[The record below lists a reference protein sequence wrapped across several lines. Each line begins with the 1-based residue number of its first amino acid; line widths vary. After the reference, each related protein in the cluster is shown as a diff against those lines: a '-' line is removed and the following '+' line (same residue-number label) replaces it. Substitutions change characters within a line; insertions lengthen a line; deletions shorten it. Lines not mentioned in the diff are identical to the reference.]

1 MQTRVPALVLLL
13 LGLLLPLV
21 ATASGAPPRVLF
33 LSSYH
38 PAFPSF
44 ADQVNGLRQALSAGG
59 AELDVEFLDSKRFFD
74 KTNFDNFTRLLAYK
88 LRHSPPYDVLVT
100 GDDNALNYAIEHRE
114 DLFAGLPLVFM
125 AVNDVGNALALA
137 RRHRVTGVVET
148 VSINETLDL
157 MHRLLPD
164 MRRLVA
170 VTDATPSGQGDL
182 QRLRETL
189 TARSD
194 PDPVILDLSK
204 MTWLEFAKRLRAL
217 DTRDGVLLLS
227 AYRDESGDT
236 RDFAAGLAVVLD
248 NAPCPVFHLWV
259 HGIGKGLLGGKV
271 ISFIEQ
277 GRRAGEMALRVIHGD
292 DPGLIPLVG
301 GGEANVVM
309 FDWNAMQRFGI
320 GREMLPEDAVLLN
333 YTPPFHEV
341 HRDMILKVG
350 GLLLALILVMA
361 YLVHLSRRS
370 AAAERRVRMS
380 EQRYRA
386 YIDSA
391 PDAVIVTDRQG
402 VVIEANDATSE
413 LTGYAPEELPGLHIL
428 ENLIAPEQ
436 SFRAADAL
444 LRLDAGEK
452 TRRNLEIIRKDE
464 SRAYVMVAAA
474 SLDDETFVLFAK
486 DMTGLKTAHDAL
498 AKSEAL
504 FRGLLEQ
511 AGDAVFACNT
521 SGQLLF
527 VNQAA
532 CTSLGYRREEL
543 ERMRAWDI
551 DPLTLKRN
559 DPEFA
564 WKHGPATLET
574 RHRRK
579 DGTTFPVEIKIG
591 TIRVNEE
598 EVVLT
603 LARDIS
609 ARKGREEREKRES
622 RINLAQA
629 DIVRALTA
637 PDATIQKVAAV
648 VYDWAKR
655 ISDAGYGYVGAV
667 EPPDNSLHVYNVTSM
682 QEDGCGIVNPQTV
695 FPIRGN
701 HYPSLWGHSLNTG
714 QPFYTNDAPSH
725 PASVGLPKSH
735 VPVHQFLSV
744 PCRYEGEL
752 VGQIALANPDRDFT
766 DEDLRATEV
775 LAGLFA
781 LAVYRKRAESELIRA
796 KESAEAASRSKSEF
810 LANVSHELRTPING
824 MFGMLRLVQETDLDR
839 EQADYIE
846 TAIASGRTLLQVIN
860 DVLDLS
866 KIEAGKIDLVR
877 TLFHPRELME
887 SVAAMFRLQAEE
899 KGLSLTWEVNDK
911 VDDVCLGDQGRIR
924 QILFN
929 LVGNALKFTNSGS
942 IDMRCDA
949 VADVDERH
957 ILLLFKVRDTGI
969 GIPSDKIQTI
979 FKTFEQVDG
988 SYSRRYQGA
997 GLGLSIVRR
1006 FAQLMHGNVSVESV
1020 YGEGS
1025 TFSVSVRVHRATG
1038 DEPMPAEQETP
1049 PSRPDS
1055 GMRLLLAED
1064 DRVNRMAATKLLE
1077 KRGYVVHAVENGADA
1092 LAALGKG
1099 TYDCVLMDIQMPG
1112 MDGLQATMAIRNLPE
1127 GNPAR
1132 DVPIIA
1138 LTAHAMAGDREKF
1151 IQSGMTDYLS
1161 KPMDIEA
1168 LETLLVQVVPAR
1180 EPDQEG

>member
-1 MQTRVPALVLLL
+1 MRTRAAAWALLLLVLLL
-13 LGLLLPLV
+13 PP
-21 ATASGAPPRVLF
+21 AAPAAGTSARVLF

-44 ADQVNGLRQALSAGG
+44 ADQVAGLRQALADAG
-59 AELDVEFLDSKRFFD
+59 AELDVEFLDSKRFYD
-74 KTNFDNFTRLLAYK
+74 KANFDNFTRLLGYK

-100 GDDNALNYAIEHRE
+100 GDDNALNYAMQHRQ
-114 DLFAGLPLVFM
+114 DLFAGLPVVFM
-125 AVNDVGNALALA
+125 AVNDVVNAQAIA
-137 RRHRVTGVVET
+137 RRDRVTGVVET

-157 MHRLLPD
+157 MRRTLPGL
-164 MRRLVA
+164 RRLVA

-182 QRLRETL
+182 QRLREAL
-189 TARSD
+189 SARGD
-194 PDPVILDLSK
+194 PAPVVLDLSR
-204 MTWLEFAKRLRAL
+204 MTWMDFAKRLRAL

-236 RDFAAGLAVVLD
+236 RDFAAGLAAVLD
-248 NAPCPVFHLWV
+248 NAPCPVFHLWA
-259 HGIGKGLLGGKV
+259 HGIGQGLLGGKV
-271 ISFIEQ
+271 ISFTEQ
-277 GRRAGEMALRVIHGD
+277 GRRAGELALRVIRGE
-292 DPGLIPLVG
+292 DPGLIPLVS
-301 GGEANVVM
+301 GGEANVVL
-309 FDWNAMQRFGI
+309 FDWNVMQRFGVK
-320 GREMLPEDAVLLN
+320 RDALPKDAVLLN
-333 YTPPFHEV
+333 YVPPFHEA
-341 HRDMILKVG
+341 HRGMLLKGG
-350 GLLLALILVMA
+350 GLLLALVMIMA
-361 YLVHLSRRS
+361 YLLHLTRRS
-370 AAAERRVRMS
+370 AAAERRVRES

-391 PDAVIVTDRQG
+391 PDAVIVTDREG
-402 VVIEANDATSE
+402 VIVEANDAASE
-413 LTGYAPEELPGLHIL
+413 LTGHAPEELPGLRIP
-428 ENLIAPEQ
+428 EDLIAPEL
-436 SFRAADAL
+436 SFQAADSL
-444 LRLDAGEK
+444 LRLDVGEK
-452 TRRNLEIIRKDE
+452 IRRSLEIVRKDG
-464 SRAYVMVAAA
+464 SRAFVLAAAA
-474 SLDDETFVLFAK
+474 SLNDETRVLFAK
-486 DMTGLKTAHDAL
+486 DMTDLKAAHDAMT
-498 AKSEAL
+498 KSEAL

-511 AGDAVFACNT
+511 AGDAVFACDT

-532 CTSLGYRREEL
+532 CTSLGYTREEL
-543 ERMRAWDI
+543 ERLRAWDI

-559 DPEFA
+559 DPEGI
-564 WKHGPATLET
+564 WKQGPTTLET

-579 DGTTFPVEIKIG
+579 DGTTFPVEIKTD
-591 TIRVNEE
+591 TIRVNNE

-609 ARKGREEREKRES
+609 ARMGRDELKKRES

-629 DIVRALTA
+629 EIVRALTA

-655 ISDAGYGYVGAV
+655 ISGAGYGYVGSV
-667 EPPDNSLHVYNVTSM
+667 EPPDNSLHIYNITAM
-682 QEDGCGIVNPQTV
+682 QEDGCAMRNPQTV

-701 HYPSLWGHSLNTG
+701 RYPALWGHSLNTG
-714 QPFYTNDAPSH
+714 QPFYTNDPPGH
-725 PASVGLPKSH
+725 PASTGLPGNH
-735 VPVHQFLSV
+735 VPVRQLLSA

-839 EQADYIE
+839 EQAEYVE

-866 KIEAGKIDLVR
+866 KIEAGKIDLVK
-877 TLFHPRELME
+877 TLFRPCGLME
-887 SVAAMFRLQAEE
+887 SVAAMFRLQAED
-899 KGLSLTWEVNDK
+899 KGLSLTWEV
-911 VDDVCLGDQGRIR
+911 DDRVAEAYLGDQGRIR

-929 LVGNALKFTNSGS
+929 LVGNALKFTETGS
-942 IDMRCDA
+942 IDMRCQA
-949 VADVDERH
+949 AESRDERYAN
-957 ILLLFKVRDTGI
+957 LLFTVRDTGI
-969 GIPSDKIQTI
+969 GIPSDKIRTI

-1006 FAQLMHGNVSVESV
+1006 FAQLMHGGVDVESV
-1020 YGEGS
+1020 YGQGS
-1025 TFSVSVRVHRATG
+1025 TFLVTVRVHRVEG
-1038 DEPMPAEQETP
+1038 SEPLLVDREAETTR
-1049 PSRPDS
+1049 PSP
-1055 GMRLLLAED
+1055 GLRLLLAED
-1064 DRVNRMAATKLLE
+1064 DRVNRLAATRLLE
-1077 KRGYVVHAVENGADA
+1077 KRGYVVHAVENGAEA
-1092 LAALGKG
+1092 ITALGKE

-1112 MDGLQATMAIRNLPE
+1112 MDGLQSTQAIRNLPE
-1127 GNPAR
+1127 GAPAR
-1132 DVPIIA
+1132 TIPIIA

-1151 IQSGMTDYLS
+1151 IQAGMTDYLS

-1168 LETLLVQVVPAR
+1168 LETLIAHVVPAR
-1180 EPDQEG
+1180 KPDQES